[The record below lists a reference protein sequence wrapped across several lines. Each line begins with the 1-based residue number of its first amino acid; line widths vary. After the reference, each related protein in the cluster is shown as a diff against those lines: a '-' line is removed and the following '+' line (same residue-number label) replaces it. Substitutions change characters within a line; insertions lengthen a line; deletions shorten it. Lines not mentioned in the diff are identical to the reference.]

1 MNQSKLVKELD
12 DIMEAGLQDIYFPY
26 AKGKSIRLKNTV
38 IRQSK
43 QGYLVFDVKQSKRIA
58 ETFSKRGAIAYAHAI
73 AKNKPNRLEA
83 ILELDTK
90 LGKHYMDSLF
100 AKNTIEKSQDD
111 TRTDSAMV
119 RFDIAKD
126 YTWHYISQLDEYIFD
141 D

>member
-1 MNQSKLVKELD
+1 MKSSKLAQDLD
-12 DIMEAGLQDIYFPY
+12 AIMEQGLQDVFIPY
-26 AKGKSIRLKNTV
+26 AKGKSIRIKNTV

-43 QGYLVFDVKQSKRIA
+43 QGFLVFDVKHSKRIA

-73 AKNKPNRLEA
+73 AKNKPGRLDT
-83 ILELDTK
+83 ILELDMK

-100 AKNTIEKSQDD
+100 AKSTYEKSDD
-111 TRTDSAMV
+111 DVRKDSAIV

-126 YTWHYISQLDEYIFD
+126 YTWHYISQLAEYIFD

>member
-1 MNQSKLVKELD
+1 MNQSKLAKELD

-26 AKGKSIRLKNTV
+26 AKGNSIRLKNTV
-38 IRQSK
+38 IRRTK
-43 QGYLVFDVKQSKRIA
+43 QGYLVFDVKNSKRIA

-73 AKNKPNRLEA
+73 AKNKPGRLDT
-83 ILELDTK
+83 ILELDMK

-100 AKNTIEKSQDD
+100 AKSTYEKSDD
-111 TRTDSAMV
+111 DVRKDSAIV